1 MGCPRVGASLVSRRH
16 PADADPTQRPDQR
29 GAQSRQIGARIR
41 PHMSRRGRV
50 SRAREGAAGTMS
62 QSRMR
67 GLGRGLEALIPMS
80 RDGGALVPQMIAV
93 DQIRP
98 SHQQVR
104 TRFDA
109 EPLGELA
116 ESIRLHGVL
125 QPLLVRRLPDGYE
138 LIAGERRWR
147 AARLAGLTSVPA
159 VVRSDAGN
167 DEQLVLGLIENLQRE
182 DLDPVEEAHGLRRL
196 TEEFGLTHD
205 EVAQRI
211 GKHRVSVS
219 QSLRLLNGC
228 SAIQSSVAAG
238 VISAGHARA
247 LIALESQGA
256 QEHGLKVV
264 VARHLSVRQAENWVR
279 TYKPRRRRPTDASAE
294 LRALA
299 AALETKLGVPTKI
312 AGSMNRGQLEIRY
325 SSREEL
331 ERVCAKL
338 VK

>member
-1 MGCPRVGASLVSRRH
+1 MK
-16 PADADPTQRPDQR
+16 QR
-29 GAQSRQIGARIR
+29 I
-41 PHMSRRGRV
+41 
-50 SRAREGAAGTMS
+50 
-62 QSRMR
+62 R
-67 GLGRGLEALIPMS
+67 GLGRGLDALIPMS
-80 RDGGALVPQMIAV
+80 REGDAMVPQMIAV

-116 ESIRLHGVL
+116 ESIRRHGVL
-125 QPLLVRRLPDGYE
+125 QPLLVRRLTDGYE

-147 AARLAGLTSVPA
+147 AARLAGLMAVPA

-167 DEQLVLGLIENLQRE
+167 DAQLVLGLIENLQRS
-182 DLDPVEEAHGLRRL
+182 DLDPIEEAGGLKRL

-211 GKHRVSVS
+211 GKHRVSVT

-228 SAIQSSVAAG
+228 AAIQSSVASG

-247 LIALESQGA
+247 LIALESQAA

-264 VARHLSVRQAENWVR
+264 VARRLSVRQTENWVR
-279 TYKPRRRRPTDASAE
+279 TYKPRRRPKSDASAE

-299 AALETKLGVPTKI
+299 ADVETRLGIPTTI
-312 AGSMNRGQLEIRY
+312 TGSTNRGKVELKY

-338 VK
+338 VQ

>member
-1 MGCPRVGASLVSRRH
+1 
-16 PADADPTQRPDQR
+16 
-29 GAQSRQIGARIR
+29 
-41 PHMSRRGRV
+41 
-50 SRAREGAAGTMS
+50 MS
-62 QSRMR
+62 QPRMR

-80 RDGGALVPQMIAV
+80 REGDALVPQMIAV

-125 QPLLVRRLPDGYE
+125 QPILVRRLPDGYE

-147 AARLAGLTSVPA
+147 AARLAGLIAVPA
-159 VVRSDAGN
+159 VVRTEARN
-167 DEQLVLGLIENLQRE
+167 DEQLVLGLIENLQRA
-182 DLDPVEEAHGLRRL
+182 DLDPIEEARGLRRL
-196 TEEFGLTHD
+196 TEEFGLTHE

-211 GKHRVSVS
+211 GKHRVSVTHS
-219 QSLRLLNGC
+219 MRLLDGC
-228 SAIQSSVAAG
+228 PAVQSSVAAG

-247 LIALESQGA
+247 LVALEGQAA

-264 VARHLSVRQAENWVR
+264 IARHLSVRQTENWVR
-279 TYKPRRRRPTDASAE
+279 TYRPRRKARIDSTAE
-294 LRALA
+294 LRALGA
-299 AALETKLGVPTKI
+299 DVESKLGLPIKLT
-312 AGSMNRGQLEIRY
+312 GSINRGKIELRY

-338 VK
+338 VS

>member
-1 MGCPRVGASLVSRRH
+1 
-16 PADADPTQRPDQR
+16 
-29 GAQSRQIGARIR
+29 
-41 PHMSRRGRV
+41 
-50 SRAREGAAGTMS
+50 MS
-62 QSRMR
+62 QPHLR

-80 RDGGALVPQMIAV
+80 REGDALVPQMIAV

-125 QPLLVRRLPDGYE
+125 QPLLVRRLADGYE

-147 AARLAGLTSVPA
+147 AARLAGLTAVPA

-167 DEQLVLGLIENLQRE
+167 EEQLVLGLIENLQRS
-182 DLDPVEEAHGLRRL
+182 DLDPIEEARGLRRL
-196 TEEFGLTHD
+196 TEEFGLTHE
-205 EVAQRI
+205 EVAQKI
-211 GKHRVSVS
+211 GKHRVSVT
-219 QSLRLLNGC
+219 QALRLLAAC
-228 SAIQSSVAAG
+228 PAIQSAVAAG
-238 VISAGHARA
+238 VVSAGHARA
-247 LIALESQGA
+247 LIALDGQGA

-264 VARHLSVRQAENWVR
+264 IARHLSVRQTENWVR
-279 TYKPRRRRPTDASAE
+279 TYRPRRKPRIDSTAE
-294 LRALA
+294 LRALGA
-299 AALETKLGVPTKI
+299 GIESKLGLPMKLT
-312 AGSMNRGQLEIRY
+312 GSLNRGKIELRY

-338 VK
+338 LS

>member
-1 MGCPRVGASLVSRRH
+1 
-16 PADADPTQRPDQR
+16 
-29 GAQSRQIGARIR
+29 
-41 PHMSRRGRV
+41 
-50 SRAREGAAGTMS
+50 MS
-62 QSRMR
+62 QPRMR

-80 RDGGALVPQMIAV
+80 REGEVLVPQMIAV

-125 QPLLVRRLPDGYE
+125 QPLLVRRLNDGYE

-147 AARLAGLTSVPA
+147 AARLAGLTAVPA
-159 VVRSDAGN
+159 VVRSDASN
-167 DEQLVLGLIENLQRE
+167 DDQLVLGLIENLQRA
-182 DLDPVEEAHGLRRL
+182 DLDPIEEARGLRRL
-196 TEEFGLTHD
+196 TEEFGLTHE

-211 GKHRVSVS
+211 GKHRVSVT
-219 QSLRLLNGC
+219 QSLRLLAGC
-228 SAIQSSVAAG
+228 PAVQSAVGSGAIT
-238 VISAGHARA
+238 AGHARA
-247 LIALESQGA
+247 LVALEGQAA

-264 VARHLSVRQAENWVR
+264 IARHLSVRQAENWVR
-279 TYKPRRRRPTDASAE
+279 TYRPRRKQRVDSTAE
-294 LRALA
+294 LHAIA
-299 AALETKLGVPTKI
+299 ADIESKIGLPMKLT
-312 AGSMNRGQLEIRY
+312 GSLNRGKIELRY

-338 VK
+338 LS

>member
-1 MGCPRVGASLVSRRH
+1 
-16 PADADPTQRPDQR
+16 
-29 GAQSRQIGARIR
+29 
-41 PHMSRRGRV
+41 
-50 SRAREGAAGTMS
+50 MS
-62 QSRMR
+62 QSRLR

-80 RDGGALVPQMIAV
+80 REGEALVPQMIAV

-125 QPLLVRRLPDGYE
+125 QPILVRKLADGYE

-147 AARLAGLTSVPA
+147 AARLAGLTALPA
-159 VVRSDAGN
+159 VVRSGAGN
-167 DEQLVLGLIENLQRE
+167 DEQLVLGLIENLQRA
-182 DLDPVEEAHGLRRL
+182 DLDPIEEARGLRRL
-196 TEEFGLTHD
+196 TEEFGLTHE

-211 GKHRVSVS
+211 GRHRVSVT
-219 QSLRLLNGC
+219 QSLRLLAGC
-228 SAIQSSVAAG
+228 AAVQSAVAAG

-247 LIALESQGA
+247 LVGLEGQGP

-264 VARHLSVRQAENWVR
+264 IARHLSVRQAENWVR
-279 TYKPRRRRPTDASAE
+279 TYRPQRKQRVDSTAE
-294 LRALA
+294 LRSIGSDI
-299 AALETKLGVPTKI
+299 EKKLSLPVNL
-312 AGSMNRGQLEIRY
+312 AGSLNRGRIELRY

-338 VK
+338 LS

>member
-1 MGCPRVGASLVSRRH
+1 
-16 PADADPTQRPDQR
+16 
-29 GAQSRQIGARIR
+29 
-41 PHMSRRGRV
+41 
-50 SRAREGAAGTMS
+50 MS
-62 QSRMR
+62 QSRLR

-80 RDGGALVPQMIAV
+80 REGEALVPQMIAV

-125 QPLLVRRLPDGYE
+125 QPILVRKLSDGYE

-147 AARLAGLTSVPA
+147 AARLAGLSAVPA
-159 VVRSDAGN
+159 VVRSSAGN
-167 DEQLVLGLIENLQRE
+167 DEQLVLGLIENLQRA
-182 DLDPVEEAHGLRRL
+182 DLDPIEEARGLRRL
-196 TEEFGLTHD
+196 TEEFALTHE
-205 EVAQRI
+205 EVARRI
-211 GKHRVSVS
+211 GKNRVSVT
-219 QSLRLLNGC
+219 QSLRLLAGC
-228 SAIQSSVAAG
+228 AAVQSAVAAG

-247 LIALESQGA
+247 LVALEGQGP

-264 VARHLSVRQAENWVR
+264 IARHLSVRQAENWVR
-279 TYKPRRRRPTDASAE
+279 TYRPRRKQRVDSTAE
-294 LRALA
+294 LRAIGSD
-299 AALETKLGVPTKI
+299 LEAKLGLGVKLT
-312 AGSMNRGQLEIRY
+312 GTLNRGRIDLRY

-338 VK
+338 LS

>member
-1 MGCPRVGASLVSRRH
+1 MK
-16 PADADPTQRPDQR
+16 Q
-29 GAQSRQIGARIR
+29 
-41 PHMSRRGRV
+41 
-50 SRAREGAAGTMS
+50 
-62 QSRMR
+62 RMR
-67 GLGRGLEALIPMS
+67 GLGRGLDALIPMS
-80 RDGGALVPQMIAV
+80 RDGGAMVPQMIAV

-116 ESIRLHGVL
+116 ESIRQHGVL
-125 QPLLVRRLPDGYE
+125 QPLLVRRLADGYE

-167 DEQLVLGLIENLQRE
+167 DAQLVLGLIENLQRS
-182 DLDPVEEAHGLRRL
+182 DLDPIEEAGGLKRL
-196 TEEFGLTHD
+196 TEEFGLTHE

-211 GKHRVSVS
+211 GKHRVSVTHA
-219 QSLRLLNGC
+219 LRLLNGC
-228 SAIQSSVAAG
+228 AAIQSSVASG
-238 VISAGHARA
+238 IISAGHARA
-247 LIALESQGA
+247 LISLESQVA

-264 VARHLSVRQAENWVR
+264 VARRLSVRQTENWVR
-279 TYKPRRRRPTDASAE
+279 TYRPRRLPRTDASAE

-299 AALETKLGVPTKI
+299 ADLEARLGVPARI
-312 AGSMNRGQLEIRY
+312 AGSMNRGKLEIRY

-338 VK
+338 VQ

>member
-1 MGCPRVGASLVSRRH
+1 
-16 PADADPTQRPDQR
+16 
-29 GAQSRQIGARIR
+29 
-41 PHMSRRGRV
+41 
-50 SRAREGAAGTMS
+50 MS
-62 QSRMR
+62 QSRLR

-80 RDGGALVPQMIAV
+80 RDGEVMVPQMIAV

-104 TRFDA
+104 TRFDS
-109 EPLGELA
+109 EPLGELS

-159 VVRSDAGN
+159 VVRNDAGN
-167 DEQLVLGLIENLQRE
+167 DEQLVLGLIENLQRT
-182 DLDPVEEAHGLRRL
+182 DLDPIEEARGLRRL
-196 TEEFGLTHD
+196 TDEFGLTHE
-205 EVAQRI
+205 EVAHRI
-211 GKHRVSVS
+211 GKHRVSVT
-219 QSLRLLNGC
+219 QSLRLLAGC
-228 SAIQSSVAAG
+228 PAVQSAVASG

-247 LIALESQGA
+247 LVALEGQAA

-279 TYKPRRRRPTDASAE
+279 TYRPRRKQRVDSTAE
-294 LRALA
+294 LRAIA
-299 AALETKLGVPTKI
+299 ADVESKLGLPIKLT
-312 AGSMNRGQLEIRY
+312 GSLNRGKVELRY

-338 VK
+338 LS

>member
-1 MGCPRVGASLVSRRH
+1 MK
-16 PADADPTQRPDQR
+16 QR
-29 GAQSRQIGARIR
+29 
-41 PHMSRRGRV
+41 
-50 SRAREGAAGTMS
+50 T
-62 QSRMR
+62 R
-67 GLGRGLEALIPMS
+67 GLGRGLDALIPMS
-80 RDGGALVPQMIAV
+80 SEGDAMVPQMIAV

-116 ESIRLHGVL
+116 ESIRRHGVL
-125 QPLLVRRLPDGYE
+125 QPLLVRRLNDGYE

-147 AARLAGLTSVPA
+147 AARLAGLTAVPA
-159 VVRSDAGN
+159 VVRSDSGN
-167 DEQLVLGLIENLQRE
+167 DAQLVLGLIENLQRA
-182 DLDPVEEAHGLRRL
+182 DLDPIEEARGLKRL
-196 TEEFGLTHD
+196 TEEFGLTHE

-211 GKHRVSVS
+211 GKHRVSVT

-228 SAIQSSVAAG
+228 PAIQSSVGSG
-238 VISAGHARA
+238 VITAGHARA
-247 LIALESQGA
+247 LIGLESQAA

-264 VARHLSVRQAENWVR
+264 VARRLSVRQTESWVR
-279 TYKPRRRRPTDASAE
+279 TYKPRRRPRTDASVE

-299 AALETKLGVPTKI
+299 ADVEAGLGVPTKI
-312 AGSMNRGQLEIRY
+312 SGSMNRGKVEIRY

-338 VK
+338 VR

>member
-1 MGCPRVGASLVSRRH
+1 MK
-16 PADADPTQRPDQR
+16 Q
-29 GAQSRQIGARIR
+29 
-41 PHMSRRGRV
+41 
-50 SRAREGAAGTMS
+50 
-62 QSRMR
+62 RMR
-67 GLGRGLEALIPMS
+67 GLGRGLDALIPMS
-80 RDGGALVPQMIAV
+80 RDGGAMVPQMIAV

-116 ESIRLHGVL
+116 DSIRRHGVL
-125 QPLLVRRLPDGYE
+125 QPLLVRRLTDGYE

-147 AARLAGLTSVPA
+147 AARLAGLTAVPA

-167 DEQLVLGLIENLQRE
+167 DAQLVLGLIENLQRS
-182 DLDPVEEAHGLRRL
+182 DLDPIEEAGGLKRL

-219 QSLRLLNGC
+219 QALRLLNGC
-228 SAIQSSVAAG
+228 AAVQSSVAGG

-247 LIALESQGA
+247 LIALESQAA

-264 VARHLSVRQAENWVR
+264 VARRLSVRQTENWVR
-279 TYKPRRRRPTDASAE
+279 TYKPRRRPRGDASAE

-299 AALETKLGVPTKI
+299 AEVETKLGLPAKI
-312 AGSMNRGQLEIRY
+312 SGTMNRGKVELRY